1 MFITTYAYYRVL
13 SPSFLLRCLDGYVQ
27 LSRSKRFIN
36 NVLQP
41 STFMT
46 EASWSYCFC
55 RVLQRL
61 EIKADRDSEVEK
73 TLDASIR
80 EALEEK
86 QNAEEGKSE
95 IRLIRCLTTL

>member
-1 MFITTYAYYRVL
+1 M
-13 SPSFLLRCLDGYVQ
+13 Q
-27 LSRSKRFIN
+27 LSISKHFIN

-46 EASWSYCFC
+46 EALWSYCLC
-55 RVLQRL
+55 CVLQRL

-73 TLDASIR
+73 TLKASIT

-86 QNAEEGKSE
+86 QNAAEGKSE
-95 IRLIRCLTTL
+95 IRMIRCLTTLQYTKI